1 MMPPLQNVCMLLQHA
16 RDSPALGKAELCST
30 ETPSQPSLTTLG
42 PHSLHL
48 ILANFKND
56 TESKIIMK
64 SDNLSWQLL

>member
-16 RDSPALGKAELCST
+16 RDRPALGKTEPCST

-42 PHSLHL
+42 AHCLLL

-56 TESKIIMK
+56 TESKIIIK
-64 SDNLSWQLL
+64 SVNLSWQLV